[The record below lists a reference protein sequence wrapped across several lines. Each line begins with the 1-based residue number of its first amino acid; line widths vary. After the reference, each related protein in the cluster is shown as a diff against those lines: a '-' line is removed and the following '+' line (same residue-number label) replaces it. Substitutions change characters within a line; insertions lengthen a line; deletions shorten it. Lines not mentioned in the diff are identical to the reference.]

1 MVMDQ
6 GVDARRLAAGRAAE
20 AEAKVTKAASERA
33 RREALRPAVA
43 GGTVSASGAGGGGTE
58 ALGIL
63 MNHDVEMAD
72 DSAVASSLLRS
83 SRNPEVDDRRRAAS
97 AIRSSYL
104 AAAVVRGALR
114 NPDIDPNYRGRLRI
128 SRPSNAPVGPSPI
141 LHTGMSVDSALP
153 SSTPSSATIRY
164 RVPVGSLLSQVSIL
178 HPPPHPPLPRV
189 IHQSENVQRA
199 AHSERFAVRLL
210 HSCQW

>member
-1 MVMDQ
+1 MVMDESA
-6 GVDARRLAAGRAAE
+6 DARRRAAGRAAE
-20 AEAKVTKAASERA
+20 VEARVEKAAYDRA

-43 GGTVSASGAGGGGTE
+43 GGIVSASRAGGGGTE
-58 ALGIL
+58 ALDPL
-63 MNHDVEMAD
+63 MNHDDEMAD
-72 DSAVASSLLRS
+72 DSAVASSFLRS
-83 SRNPEVDDRRRAAS
+83 SHIPDVDDRRRAAS
-97 AIRSSYL
+97 ASRSARL

-128 SRPSNAPVGPSPI
+128 SRPPNAPVGPSPI

-210 HSCQW
+210 HSLF